1 VRSHGPPRSA
11 VIFIA
16 IQARFRRN
24 RKRFSFLVIST
35 AKQAVSSDCYE
46 HPSRGPSSSTY
57 LEASRMTDRVLLSC
71 PQCGAP
77 WHLMGHLKDAA
88 HLYYLWCSPCSARE
102 QDEFLA
108 MLAAASIPSR
118 VSSGAPRG
126 RVDSYL
132 NHKTMAARVTTAR

>member
-1 VRSHGPPRSA
+1 
-11 VIFIA
+11 
-16 IQARFRRN
+16 
-24 RKRFSFLVIST
+24 
-35 AKQAVSSDCYE
+35 
-46 HPSRGPSSSTY
+46 
-57 LEASRMTDRVLLSC
+57 MTDRVPLSC

-108 MLAAASIPSR
+108 MLAAASVLAETEDSLAPRRSWPVTAIADGIDCLGQNTSIPSR